1 MSTVSTELAPT
12 GGADAEL
19 PLGSPV
25 GEYTI
30 DAVLG
35 RGGFGTVYRGVHPV
49 IGKQVAIK
57 VLARKYASDPD
68 VISRFA
74 AEARAVN
81 QIRHRNII
89 DIFQFSTLPDGR
101 HYYVMECLD
110 GEPLDQYLVQHGPL
124 ALAEALPIL
133 RAIGRALDAAHAK
146 GIAHRDLKPENIF
159 LARDTDGERFPKLLD
174 FGIAKLFG
182 SGADSALH
190 RTATG
195 VPIGTPYYMSP
206 EQCRGKDVDQRTDI
220 YSFGIVAYRML
231 TNTYPF
237 DGPDYVELLFQQV
250 NEEPP
255 PPSSRNPALPAAV
268 DAAIAWMMRK
278 DRDQRPAT
286 LHDALA
292 AFDDVHEGS
301 AIAPARISSAGKPAI
316 TPNAFAQTAISTQ
329 IPPPPKTPSRRP
341 VWIGATLVLVCS
353 AAGVMLFMK
362 SSNDAAQVARDD
374 RPANNTT
381 VAPPVVANNS
391 PIIDAGIDAQAATVK
406 LALPH
411 LPPHATVTFGDT
423 VETVTDGT
431 IVVAEARD
439 FTTLVIEA
447 PGYVTTRIQVSP
459 DRDQTI
465 SASFKKATVTH
476 DPLATPSDSHDIAVP
491 NFKKGAH

>member
-1 MSTVSTELAPT
+1 VSTVSTEPA
-12 GGADAEL
+12 GVVGSDAEL
-19 PLGSPV
+19 PPGTPV
-25 GEYTI
+25 GEYTVEV
-30 DAVLG
+30 VLG
-35 RGGFGTVYRGVHPV
+35 RGGFGTVYRAVHPV

-89 DIFQFSTLPDGR
+89 DIFQFSMLADGR

-110 GEPLDQYLVQHGPL
+110 GEPLDQYLKTHGPL
-124 ALAEALPIL
+124 ALGEALPIL

-159 LARDTDGERFPKLLD
+159 LAIDADGERFPKLLD

-182 SGADSALH
+182 ADTDDVRH

-195 VPIGTPYYMSP
+195 MPIGTPYYMSP

-237 DGPDYVELLFQQV
+237 DGADYVELLFQQV

-255 PPSSRNPALPAAV
+255 PPSSRNSALPTTV

-278 DRDQRPAT
+278 DRAQRPAT
-286 LHDALA
+286 LGDALA
-292 AFDDVHEGS
+292 AFEGIES
-301 AIAPARISSAGKPAI
+301 HPPSPTTPRLA
-316 TPNAFAQTAISTQ
+316 TPNAFAQTAVSNPT
-329 IPPPPKTPSRRP
+329 PPIVKKPPKKPA

-353 AAGVMLFMK
+353 AAGVMLVMNH
-362 SSNDAAQVARDD
+362 SGGRDEQPVASAPRARADVAPTAAAAPVQPAEVA
-374 RPANNTT
+374 AA
-381 VAPPVVANNS
+381 VHGSAPPVVQVTITIKAPPANAK
-391 PIIDAGIDAQAATVK
+391 I
-406 LALPH
+406 
-411 LPPHATVTFGDT
+411 TFGTIDQT
-423 VETVTDGT
+423 LDHNAFVVEQSSDPTPLVITAKGFARRFQITPDHDQTIDLTPKPVAGHPVQPTDSHS
-431 IVVAEARD
+431 
-439 FTTLVIEA
+439 IEA
-447 PGYVTTRIQVSP
+447 P
-459 DRDQTI
+459 
-465 SASFKKATVTH
+465 
-476 DPLATPSDSHDIAVP
+476 P
-491 NFKKGAH
+491 NFHGNR

>member
-1 MSTVSTELAPT
+1 VSTVSTEPA
-12 GGADAEL
+12 GVVASDAEL
-19 PLGSPV
+19 PSGTPV
-25 GEYTI
+25 GEYTVEL
-30 DAVLG
+30 VLG
-35 RGGFGTVYRGVHPV
+35 RGGFGTVYRAVHPV

-89 DIFQFSTLPDGR
+89 DIFQFSMLPDGR

-110 GEPLDQYLVQHGPL
+110 GEPLDQYLKSHGPL

-159 LARDTDGERFPKLLD
+159 LAVDADGERFPKLLD

-182 SGADSALH
+182 ADTEDVRH

-195 VPIGTPYYMSP
+195 MPIGTPYYMSP
-206 EQCRGKDVDQRTDI
+206 EQCRGKDVDQRTDV

-237 DGPDYVELLFQQV
+237 DGADYVELLFQQV
-250 NEEPP
+250 NAEPP
-255 PPSSRNPALPAAV
+255 PPSSRNSALPTTV

-286 LHDALA
+286 LGDALA
-292 AFDDVHEGS
+292 AFDGIESHPPS
-301 AIAPARISSAGKPAI
+301 PTTPRLAT
-316 TPNAFAQTAISTQ
+316 TPNAFAQTAVSTQ
-329 IPPPPKTPSRRP
+329 APPVARKPPKKPA

-353 AAGVMLFMK
+353 AAGVMLVMNHGGGRDEQPVASAPPK
-362 SSNDAAQVARDD
+362 SARAMPPTEIAAPSADVGT
-374 RPANNTT
+374 PEHGS
-381 VAPPVVANNS
+381 VAPPVRQVTITIKAPPANAK
-391 PIIDAGIDAQAATVK
+391 I
-406 LALPH
+406 
-411 LPPHATVTFGDT
+411 TFGPTD
-423 VETVTDGT
+423 ETLDHGAF
-431 IVVAEARD
+431 VVDESSTA
-439 FTTLVIEA
+439 TPLVITA
-447 PGYVTTRIQVSP
+447 KGFTRRFQITP

-465 SASFKKATVTH
+465 
-476 DPLATPSDSHDIAVP
+476 DLTPKPVAGHPVQPTDSHSIESP
-491 NFKKGAH
+491 NFHRSP

>member
-1 MSTVSTELAPT
+1 VSTVSTELAAAVGP
-12 GGADAEL
+12 DAEL
-19 PLGSPV
+19 PPGTPV
-25 GEYTI
+25 GEYTVDI
-30 DAVLG
+30 VLG
-35 RGGFGTVYRGVHPV
+35 RGGFGTVYRAVHPV

-57 VLARKYASDPD
+57 VLARKYASDSD

-89 DIFQFSTLPDGR
+89 DIFQFSMLPDGR

-110 GEPLDQYLVQHGPL
+110 GEPLDQYLKSHGPL

-159 LARDTDGERFPKLLD
+159 LAVDTDGERFPKLLD

-182 SGADSALH
+182 ADTEDVRH

-195 VPIGTPYYMSP
+195 MPIGTPYYMSP

-237 DGPDYVELLFQQV
+237 DGADYVELLFQQV

-255 PPSSRNPALPAAV
+255 PPSSRNAALPTTV

-286 LHDALA
+286 LAAALA
-292 AFDDVHEGS
+292 AFES
-301 AIAPARISSAGKPAI
+301 IEAPNP
-316 TPNAFAQTAISTQ
+316 FAQTALARK
-329 IPPPPKTPSRRP
+329 PPKKPA

-353 AAGVMLFMK
+353 AAGVMLVMNHGHDDSTVASVPRPLAQPV
-362 SSNDAAQVARDD
+362 SSGPPLAPAEVSRADHAAVVAIPRITLTIKAA
-374 RPANNTT
+374 PANAKIMFGTT
-381 VAPPVVANNS
+381 EVTLDHGAFVVDPS
-391 PIIDAGIDAQAATVK
+391 S
-406 LALPH
+406 
-411 LPPHATVTFGDT
+411 HATPLVITAKGFARRLQITPDHDQTIDLTPKPVAGHP
-423 VETVTDGT
+423 VQPTDSHS
-431 IVVAEARD
+431 
-439 FTTLVIEA
+439 IEA
-447 PGYVTTRIQVSP
+447 PNFHGSP
-459 DRDQTI
+459 
-465 SASFKKATVTH
+465 
-476 DPLATPSDSHDIAVP
+476 
-491 NFKKGAH
+491 

>member
-1 MSTVSTELAPT
+1 MVSTEPAAVV
-12 GGADAEL
+12 GSDAEL
-19 PLGSPV
+19 PPGTAV
-25 GEYTI
+25 GEYTVEL
-30 DAVLG
+30 VLG
-35 RGGFGTVYRGVHPV
+35 RGGFGTVYRAVHPV

-110 GEPLDQYLVQHGPL
+110 GEPLDQYLTTHGPL

-159 LARDTDGERFPKLLD
+159 LAVDTDGERFPKLLD

-182 SGADSALH
+182 ADTDDVRH

-195 VPIGTPYYMSP
+195 MPIGTPYYMSP

-237 DGPDYVELLFQQV
+237 DGADYVELLHQQV
-250 NEEPP
+250 NGEAP
-255 PPSSRNPALPAAV
+255 PPSSRNSALPTTV

-286 LHDALA
+286 LGEALA
-292 AFDDVHEGS
+292 AFDGIESHPPS
-301 AIAPARISSAGKPAI
+301 PTTARPAV
-316 TPNAFAQTAISTQ
+316 TPNAFAQTAVSNPT
-329 IPPPPKTPSRRP
+329 PPVVKKPPKKAA

-353 AAGVMLFMK
+353 AAGVMLVMNN
-362 SSNDAAQVARDD
+362 SGRDEQPVASAPTQINAPATADTSPRLPAEIATAVQAARPPQVTITIKAL
-374 RPANNTT
+374 PAN
-381 VAPPVVANNS
+381 AK
-391 PIIDAGIDAQAATVK
+391 I
-406 LALPH
+406 
-411 LPPHATVTFGDT
+411 TFGTTD
-423 VETVTDGT
+423 ETLDHGAFVVDQNSQATPLLVTAKGFTRRLQITPDRNQT
-431 IVVAEARD
+431 IDLTPKPIVVHPAQP
-439 FTTLVIEA
+439 T
-447 PGYVTTRIQVSP
+447 
-459 DRDQTI
+459 
-465 SASFKKATVTH
+465 
-476 DPLATPSDSHDIAVP
+476 DSHSIESP
-491 NFKKGAH
+491 NFHGSP

>member
-1 MSTVSTELAPT
+1 VSTVSTELSPQ

-19 PLGSPV
+19 PPGSPV

-35 RGGFGTVYRGVHPV
+35 RGGFGTVYRGIHPL

-110 GEPLDQYLVQHGPL
+110 GEPLDQYLTRHGPL

-159 LARDTDGERFPKLLD
+159 LARDADGERFPKLLD

-206 EQCRGKDVDQRTDI
+206 EQCRGKDVDQRTDV

-237 DGPDYVELLFQQV
+237 DGADYVELLFQQV

-286 LHDALA
+286 LHEALA
-292 AFDDVHEGS
+292 AFDDVGEAG
-301 AIAPARISSAGKPAI
+301 ARPAI
-316 TPNAFAQTAISTQ
+316 TPNAFAQTAASVAR
-329 IPPPPKTPSRRP
+329 PSKKPSRKP
-341 VWIGATLVLVCS
+341 AVWIGATLVLVCS
-353 AAGVMLFMK
+353 AAGMMLVMKK
-362 SSNDAAQVARDD
+362 SPDPVEVASSPHDD
-374 RPANNTT
+374 RPVKPNFAIS
-381 VAPPVVANNS
+381 PPVTAT
-391 PIIDAGIDAQAATVK
+391 DAAVGETVK
-406 LALPH
+406 LTLAH
-411 LPPHATVTFGDT
+411 LPPHARVTYDGI
-423 VETVTDGT
+423 VQVVTNGA
-431 IVVAEARD
+431 IVVAKTTEPKIMLIEVPGYATQHYGVPADRD
-439 FTTLVIEA
+439 RTIEA
-447 PGYVTTRIQVSP
+447 SPFTR
-459 DRDQTI
+459 
-465 SASFKKATVTH
+465 ASVPR
-476 DPLATPSDSHDIAVP
+476 DPLATPDSHGIEVP
-491 NFKKGAH
+491 NFKHGAR